1 MNLWSDM
8 DYDMHPVPLD
18 LDTADRLLAGALAPE
33 DAPPGY
39 AKVARLLEGAS
50 AEATP
55 DEFARE
61 TEVVALMAAE
71 VRLSSST
78 ESSSPRRA
86 FMPFALSRPR
96 VSAAAVAA
104 AFACSAGLASAGAL
118 PGAAQDV
125 ASAMLAKVGISVPG
139 SNESAGDHPNVPG
152 STADTSD
159 VATGSGISGLA
170 TTTELTGV
178 NKGAAI
184 SSAASDGK
192 SQAGQHG
199 PASGESARVDTPNGG
214 GTGTAD
220 TASGGKSSNGSS
232 TADMAGGD
240 ASSAGSGNARS
251 GEEVADSASGG
262 HSTAGSDNKSSDQ
275 SRKP

>member
-139 SNESAGDHPNVPG
+139 SNESAGDHPNVRG

-199 PASGESARVDTPNGG
+199 PASGESARVETPNGG

>member
-61 TEVVALMAAE
+61 IEVVALMAAE

-139 SNESAGDHPNVPG
+139 SNESARDHPNVRG

-159 VATGSGISGLA
+159 VAKGSGISGLA

-199 PASGESARVDTPNGG
+199 PASGESARVDTPHGG

-232 TADMAGGD
+232 TTDMAGGG